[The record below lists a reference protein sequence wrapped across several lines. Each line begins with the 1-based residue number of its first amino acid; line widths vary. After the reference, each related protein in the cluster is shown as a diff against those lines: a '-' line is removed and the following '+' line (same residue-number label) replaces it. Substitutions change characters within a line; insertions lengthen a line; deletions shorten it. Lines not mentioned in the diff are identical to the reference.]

1 MDEVEGVV
9 AIGAEEE
16 DGGTREA
23 LVLER
28 GDFDLRGE
36 VDVRVGSVGKAFL
49 ESVFLEDSLV
59 RLLVE
64 ETLLRSDCV
73 GVGEVE
79 VARLQGE
86 WWRTQTNLHDVVEHV
101 DAESGDEL
109 IVVVGRGAQ
118 LDAGCV

>member
-9 AIGAEEE
+9 AIGTEEE